1 MNRPLILTVTPRGPK
16 GVWVGRIEGTEF
28 RLIASRSP
36 MLSAARSL
44 LALGVDPRTVLTLRW
59 QGSSIDRIS
68 GPLSA
73 VILREKKGRR
83 TAREARPAAQNRG
96 AGT

>member
-1 MNRPLILTVTPRGPK
+1 MNPIILTVVPRGPK

-28 RLIASRSP
+28 RLIASRAP

-44 LALGVDPRTVLTLRW
+44 LAIGVDPRTVLTMRW
-59 QGSSIDRIS
+59 AGSEIDRLS

-73 VILREKKGRR
+73 VVRRAKKGSG
-83 TAREARPAAQNRG
+83 TAREARP
-96 AGT
+96 